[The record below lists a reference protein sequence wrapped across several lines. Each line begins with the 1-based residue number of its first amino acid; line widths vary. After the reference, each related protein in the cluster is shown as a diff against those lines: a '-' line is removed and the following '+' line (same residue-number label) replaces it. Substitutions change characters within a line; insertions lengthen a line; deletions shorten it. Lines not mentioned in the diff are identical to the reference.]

1 MQCSP
6 HELKEKL
13 LKGLDEE
20 NNVVDMATVVAVISI
35 LEKYP
40 MSREAL
46 EQTRIG
52 RYVNEL
58 RKKTKNEQLAKRAK
72 KLVKNWQ
79 HLINSD
85 NPIVNGDNGERLVH
99 PNVANLQS
107 PSLGSLSPAYVK
119 SSQVKRLPGSKP
131 TTPSLPSSKPNTPTL
146 QQKVKPNTPAIKSK
160 PNTPSMPQYFKQT
173 LSPSLRSTPTSSP
186 RLHSTPKF
194 AISPNMTFSNDSRSP
209 AVSPVSSCSRP
220 STPVD
225 TPLRPPSSTRTEN
238 LCRLTR
244 NMSQESLS
252 SACSEKLPHRSKHS
266 PELNGKAKNRNIEEK
281 LSKTNIA
288 NRKRA
293 RKEYSDESQNKTA
306 KIDNCVDYSK
316 MNGAVKSSSNSNT
329 QKTNGSLSRSPSEA
343 SLNKSFPSRKNVSLS
358 VNTDFSMDKS
368 NKTPKV
374 KTTAQIIAELQAR
387 SGSASVGSDI
397 IKQIE
402 TNQIVKESDV
412 PESAL
417 PPGARPKRNKKRM
430 LEPSLLDISTPSRSH
445 ANLSQ
450 TKSDLVQKFLQTSVT
465 PSSAVDMTPFRCDD
479 HSESLESGKG
489 ESSVDVIDSSGG
501 DIVYRSD
508 EVRSHEQTD
517 QDSKGIKLPSLEEI
531 QSNLP
536 PIDYDNVLHED
547 SDYDI
552 PDRGIV
558 SEDIIDKLHNEQWTS
573 VNGNLDS
580 NGEWYDWTQLFTNLS
595 YSDEPLHILPYVLL
609 DD

>member
-209 AVSPVSSCSRP
+209 AVS
-220 STPVD
+220 
-225 TPLRPPSSTRTEN
+225 
-238 LCRLTR
+238 LCL
-244 NMSQESLS
+244 L
-252 SACSEKLPHRSKHS
+252 
-266 PELNGKAKNRNIEEK
+266 
-281 LSKTNIA
+281 
-288 NRKRA
+288 
-293 RKEYSDESQNKTA
+293 
-306 KIDNCVDYSK
+306 
-316 MNGAVKSSSNSNT
+316 AVGH
-329 QKTNGSLSRSPSEA
+329 Q
-343 SLNKSFPSRKNVSLS
+343 
-358 VNTDFSMDKS
+358 
-368 NKTPKV
+368 
-374 KTTAQIIAELQAR
+374 LQ
-387 SGSASVGSDI
+387 
-397 IKQIE
+397 
-402 TNQIVKESDV
+402 
-412 PESAL
+412 
-417 PPGARPKRNKKRM
+417 
-430 LEPSLLDISTPSRSH
+430 
-445 ANLSQ
+445 
-450 TKSDLVQKFLQTSVT
+450 
-465 PSSAVDMTPFRCDD
+465 
-479 HSESLESGKG
+479 
-489 ESSVDVIDSSGG
+489 
-501 DIVYRSD
+501 
-508 EVRSHEQTD
+508 
-517 QDSKGIKLPSLEEI
+517 
-531 QSNLP
+531 
-536 PIDYDNVLHED
+536 
-547 SDYDI
+547 
-552 PDRGIV
+552 
-558 SEDIIDKLHNEQWTS
+558 
-573 VNGNLDS
+573 
-580 NGEWYDWTQLFTNLS
+580 
-595 YSDEPLHILPYVLL
+595 
-609 DD
+609 